1 MNLPVA
7 VVIDDMKLESTPW
20 RWGDGAYTHLMEG
33 ILDINVSIY
42 ALVLNSVELAS
53 NQGYWIVSLVDE
65 LVPLDADVW
74 YYSLYSGLG
83 EPMLLQTGLSDGNR
97 R

>member
-1 MNLPVA
+1 
-7 VVIDDMKLESTPW
+7 
-20 RWGDGAYTHLMEG
+20 MEG

-53 NQGYWIVSLVDE
+53 NEGYWIVPLADKLVDSNI
-65 LVPLDADVW
+65 DVW